1 MLYLAALG
9 LGILLVALGIRQRKR
24 EGLPIDSAYTS
35 KLVWVSLGLG
45 MAIGSMI
52 FPSLWLFV
60 SWSLRGGRVED
71 NLPPG
76 IDGRFLLVIL
86 VIGASMTLVYTFFGY
101 RDHVFPYKVIGNPLE
116 RRPEDRPADEDEID
130 PGRESQ

>member
-9 LGILLVALGIRQRKR
+9 LGILLVGLGVRQRKR
-24 EGLPIDSAYTS
+24 DGLPIDSAYTS

-52 FPSLWLFV
+52 IPSLWLFI
-60 SWSLRGGRVED
+60 SWSLRGGSVED

-76 IDGRFLLVIL
+76 VDGRFLLVIL
-86 VIGASMTLVYTFFGY
+86 VVGASMTLVYTFFGY
-101 RDHVFPYKVIGNPLE
+101 RDHVFPYKVIGSELKL
-116 RRPEDRPADEDEID
+116 RPEDRPAEDDEVE
-130 PGRESQ
+130 PGRESR